1 MKTQKKVAPKTKTK
15 TESNVNKKPDLGS
28 DFFEIL
34 WDRSWTYIKTV
45 VDVVREPMV
54 ILDKDF
60 KVMAANEPF
69 YETFKVS
76 SKETEGES
84 LYKLGNGQWKI
95 PVLQKLLGDVL
106 KDQTY
111 FKGFQVAHEFPG
123 IGRKVMILNARQIR
137 IVHEGEIDGFPP
149 IILLAME
156 DVTDM
161 LVVAE
166 SLANHANRIET
177 KLSERAQKLEI
188 TISKLEKD
196 LRELQDKSN

>member
-1 MKTQKKVAPKTKTK
+1 MKKQKKPVQKTKTK
-15 TESNVNKKPDLGS
+15 VIKKTSKKTIPGS

-34 WDRSWTYIKTV
+34 WERSWTYIKTV
-45 VDVVREPMV
+45 VDVVREPML
-54 ILDKDF
+54 ILDKNF

-76 SKETEGES
+76 SRETEGES
-84 LYKLGNGQWKI
+84 LYKLGNGQWEI
-95 PVLQKLLGDVL
+95 PVLQKLLGDIL
-106 KDQTY
+106 EKQTY

-137 IVHEGEIDGFPP
+137 VINEGETEDFPP

-166 SLANHANRIET
+166 SLANHANKIET
-177 KLSERAQKLEI
+177 RLSERSQKLEI

-196 LRELQDKSN
+196 LRKLQNKNK

>member
-1 MKTQKKVAPKTKTK
+1 MKKQKTPVPKAR
-15 TESNVNKKPDLGS
+15 KKIAKKETVLGS

-137 IVHEGEIDGFPP
+137 IMHEGEVDGFPP

>member
-1 MKTQKKVAPKTKTK
+1 MKKQKTPARSTSAKVKVTKQKT
-15 TESNVNKKPDLGS
+15 PLGP
-28 DFFEIL
+28 DFFKVL
-34 WDRSWTYIKTV
+34 WERSWTYIKTV

-60 KVMAANEPF
+60 RVMAANEPF
-69 YETFKVS
+69 YDTFQVLNS
-76 SKETEGES
+76 ETEGES
-84 LYKLGNGQWKI
+84 LFKLGNGQWKI
-95 PVLQKLLGDVL
+95 PILQKLLKDVL

-123 IGRKVMILNARQIR
+123 IGRKVMILNARQIH
-137 IVHEGEIDGFPP
+137 IVSEGEVDAFPP

-166 SLANHANRIET
+166 SLANHANKIET

-188 TISKLEKD
+188 TISKLERD
-196 LRELQDKSN
+196 LRELKDSNN